1 MCWCMNEAVE
11 RNSLVLANYY
21 FAFSEVVTS
30 FKCLHR
36 ANLHWG
42 PARCKSLCLLLRP
55 GVTVRGFKQRNTL
68 GLSSAQTGL
77 HVTGLHFW
85 FACFVSRR
93 KTVNRVHAAS
103 GKVLKNLVIFQSG
116 ENFCFRYHIIL
127 MLLTRWIIIF
137 TFVVLTII
145 MPVFDLGMS
154 FGKAKPGKILEQW
167 FLTFL
172 YHASLK

>member
-1 MCWCMNEAVE
+1 
-11 RNSLVLANYY
+11 
-21 FAFSEVVTS
+21 
-30 FKCLHR
+30 
-36 ANLHWG
+36 
-42 PARCKSLCLLLRP
+42 
-55 GVTVRGFKQRNTL
+55 
-68 GLSSAQTGL
+68 
-77 HVTGLHFW
+77 
-85 FACFVSRR
+85 
-93 KTVNRVHAAS
+93 
-103 GKVLKNLVIFQSG
+103 
-116 ENFCFRYHIIL
+116 